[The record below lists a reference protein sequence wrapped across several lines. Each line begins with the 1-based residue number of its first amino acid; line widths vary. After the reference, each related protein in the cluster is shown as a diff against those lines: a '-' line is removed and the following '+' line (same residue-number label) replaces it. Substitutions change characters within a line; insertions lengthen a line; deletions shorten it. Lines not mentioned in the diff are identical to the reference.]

1 MSEKTSVWK
10 RDGALIAV
18 LLALTAAAFLWPG
31 GRSGAG
37 AEAVV
42 RVSGQEIGRY
52 ALSRPGVYSL
62 NGGTNLLE
70 IRDGAA
76 AIMEADCPDGL
87 CIRQGKIRRS
97 GQCITCLP
105 NRLTVTIEG
114 GDGGAELTI

>member
-114 GDGGAELTI
+114 GDGGADLTI